1 MKFTKGLISSLALL
15 AALGP
20 VSAVAHSQW
29 LLPSA
34 TQVENSTN
42 PQRPTYVTVDAAS
55 SNGLFYADHNAMR
68 LTGLQITGPDGAAVE
83 PENVSTGKLRS
94 TFDVKLLKP
103 GTYRIASVNNSV
115 MARYKKDGQDVNF
128 RGTEETFAKDVPAN
142 AEGLTVSRNFGRVET
157 FVTSGAP
164 TDIKAIGKGLEILP
178 LQPTTDLVLGESAKF
193 RVLVDGK
200 PTSGLSIK
208 IVPGGVRYR
217 GALKDQVLKTD
228 ANGEFSIKWE
238 LAGAYWVNT
247 SYPPRP
253 EADDD
258 DAPAGGP
265 AAGGQGGG
273 MGAPRGPMAPL
284 RMSYS
289 VTLEVMPQ

>member
-1 MKFTKGLISSLALL
+1 MAPALSHAGGKFR
-15 AALGP
+15 
-20 VSAVAHSQW
+20 
-29 LLPSA
+29 
-34 TQVENSTN
+34 N

-103 GTYRIASVNNSV
+103 GTYRIASVNASV
-115 MARYKKDGQDVNF
+115 MATYKKDGQDVRF
-128 RGTEETFAKDVPAN
+128 RGTEETFAKEVPAN

-164 TDIKAIGKGLEILP
+164 SDITPVGKGLEIFP
-178 LQPTTDLVLGESAKF
+178 LQPTGDLVLGEAAKF

-200 PTSGLSIK
+200 PTAGLSVK
-208 IVPGGVRYR
+208 LVPGGVRYR

-228 ANGEFSIKWE
+228 ANGEFSVTWE
-238 LAGAYWVNT
+238 LAGAYWMNT

-258 DAPAGGP
+258 DHGPAAGGP
-265 AAGGQGGG
+265 AAGGQGG
-273 MGAPRGPMAPL
+273 MGGGQRGPAAPL

-289 VTLEVMPQ
+289 GTFEVMPQ